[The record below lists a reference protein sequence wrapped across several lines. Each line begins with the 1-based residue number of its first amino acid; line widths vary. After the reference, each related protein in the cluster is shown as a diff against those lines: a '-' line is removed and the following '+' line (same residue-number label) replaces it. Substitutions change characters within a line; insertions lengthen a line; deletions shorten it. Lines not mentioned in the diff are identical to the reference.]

1 MREEQNNVY
10 KVCIVYF
17 DKESGIYIKEYQ
29 YSLRWINIIAKS
41 IDDKSENE
49 KDKEMQIIL

>member
-10 KVCIVYF
+10 KVFIVYF

-41 IDDKSENE
+41 IDDKLEN
-49 KDKEMQIIL
+49 DKEMQIIV